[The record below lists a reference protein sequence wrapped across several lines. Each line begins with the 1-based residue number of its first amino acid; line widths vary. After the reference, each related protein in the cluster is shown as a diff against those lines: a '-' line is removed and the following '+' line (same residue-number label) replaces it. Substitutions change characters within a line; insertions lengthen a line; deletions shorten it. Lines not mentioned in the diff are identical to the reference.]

1 MFKYGSDESSGY
13 KNWNFRKRKREV
25 EIQSDIDDLAPPAA
39 KKKKKDDCEK
49 CEKSKAETIS
59 LFASQ
64 GAVVGLEAK
73 ISEEETIILYENPRV
88 NSVFGHFPL
97 GKKHALQIYDHFTKY

>member
-25 EIQSDIDDLAPPAA
+25 ETQSDIDDLAPPAA

-49 CEKSKAETIS
+49 CKKTETIS
-59 LFASQ
+59 LFSSQ
-64 GAVVGLEAK
+64 GAVVGLDAK

-97 GKKHALQIYDHFTKY
+97 GKNNALQIYDHFTKY